1 MCDNRQEDQSL
12 SSFVF
17 YFAELLPRD
26 TLATFNVIVFS
37 IIALK
42 QQKMIFMTSVEKKK
56 KSKKKIIV
64 IVVENN
70 NKGTT
75 LVDKENRWVKL
86 SWQLIVI
93 IFLWSWQIRFILNGQ
108 KYFKLD
114 NQLVAPKK
122 VLTKIFLFQLISI
135 YTYKYS
141 FNFTKVYQNSLKTTR
156 GITNPVKNQIFLL

>member
-17 YFAELLPRD
+17 YFSAAAMRHS
-26 TLATFNVIVFS
+26 AIFNVIVFS

-42 QQKMIFMTSVEKKK
+42 QQKMIFMTSVLKRK

-108 KYFKLD
+108 KYFKPD

-122 VLTKIFLFQLISI
+122 SFDKDFFISI
-135 YTYKYS
+135 DFNLYKYS

-156 GITNPVKNQIFLL
+156 SS